1 MVRNVLVVAM
11 LVAVCAGVAWKTR
24 EPAKGRLQAAAPAT
38 KAAGQPI
45 AVAVDNVYEFGVI
58 NPGDKRTHRF
68 TVRNDGDAPL
78 ALKLGSTTCKCTLA
92 NLQDA
97 VVPAGGSTEIEL
109 AWHAE
114 DPQFRFRQAA
124 VINTNDPR
132 TPQFELAIEGSVRVK
147 MGSVPETVVFS
158 EIPRDDERRAELA
171 LYSQAYSSV
180 KIEKLE
186 PTLPSLQAHV
196 SGVYNDNLVIDHS
209 QWAREMTV
217 LKQPDGKPG
226 SFEGAIRIHYVGRTS
241 AGIEERGIY
250 ELPVYGETVGDV
262 TIHGRHVTGKLLM
275 LGQFSRLKGKSSR
288 VYVHFRNAPTEVKLG
303 LHSATPDFLKL
314 EIGHAERLSATM
326 TRVPVD
332 VTVPPGTPAV
342 NYSNDNVG
350 RIGLTTTHPDYP
362 QVWFQVS
369 LVVEP

>member
-1 MVRNVLVVAM
+1 MVRSFLVIAT
-11 LVAVCAGVAWKTR
+11 LVAVCAGVAWKTHVP
-24 EPAKGRLQAAAPAT
+24 ENASAHAVLHTT
-38 KAAGQPI
+38 KVVGQPI
-45 AVAVDNVYEFGVI
+45 VVAVDNVHQFGVI

-78 ALKLGSTTCKCTLA
+78 TLKLGSTTCKCTLA

-97 VVPAGGSTEIEL
+97 VVPAGGTTEIEL

-114 DPQFRFRQAA
+114 EPQFRFRQAA

-132 TPQFELAIEGSVRVK
+132 TPQFELAVEGSVRVK
-147 MGSVPETVVFS
+147 MGSVPATVVFS
-158 EIPRDDERRAELA
+158 EIPRDDARHAELA
-171 LYSQAYSSV
+171 LYSQAYTSV
-180 KIEKLE
+180 EIKKLE
-186 PTLPSLQAHV
+186 PTLPTLQAQV
-196 SGVYNDNLVIDHS
+196 SGESNDNLVIDHS

-226 SFEGAIRIHYVGRTS
+226 SFEGAVRIHYVGRTP
-241 AGIEERGIY
+241 AGVEEHGIY

-262 TIHGRHVTGKLLM
+262 TMHGRHVAGRLLM
-275 LGQFSRLKGKSSR
+275 LGQFSRLQGKTSR
-288 VYVHFRNAPTEVKLG
+288 VYIHFRNAPTEIKLG

-314 EIGHAERLSATM
+314 EIGQAERLSATM
-326 TRVPVD
+326 TRVPID
-332 VTVPPGTPAV
+332 VTVPPGTAAV
-342 NYSNDNVG
+342 NYSNDHVG
-350 RIGLTTTHPDYP
+350 QVGLTTTHPDYP